1 VKPLTRLRLQ
11 LTAWYAGTFSLILF
25 VLGLL
30 VFTMIARRSA
40 EELDESLV
48 GATRAAERATQ
59 IRETEAALGPSHL
72 VDAFSELVIPER
84 QLYLFDST
92 GTPIVPR
99 DVPKP
104 VLSAAAAAV
113 ESGSYDRRFKADPHG
128 PHQRLFQAH
137 AERFQVRGGRQ
148 YVVVAVADRIELEDR
163 YASLIAA
170 LAGGAAGAVLL
181 VSIGGWFLAWKAI
194 EPIERNLAYV
204 RRFVADAAHE
214 LRTPVSVLR
223 SRADVALSRERR
235 PEAYV
240 DALTSV
246 GLEAERMG
254 RIVDD
259 LLTLARADAGEKA
272 VAHQR
277 FYLDDSAL
285 DAVSGV
291 RVLAETRGVDLNVR
305 EFEEAPVEADPALV
319 RQLLVILLDNAVKF
333 TPTGGRVSLS
343 VRSADGCATVTV
355 EDTGVGISPDEL
367 PRIYDRFYRGD
378 DARRRSDGAGLG
390 LSIAKWIADTHG
402 ADIEL
407 VSTVG
412 QGTRVT
418 VRFPPTTA
426 TAPTAATVG
435 V

>member
-1 VKPLTRLRLQ
+1 
-11 LTAWYAGTFSLILF
+11 LF
-25 VLGLL
+25 TV
-30 VFTMIARRSA
+30 IARRLA
-40 EELDESLV
+40 EELDESLI
-48 GATRAAERATQ
+48 GATKAAERATQ
-59 IRETEAALGPSHL
+59 IRESEATLGSTHI

-84 QLYLFDST
+84 QLYLLDST

-99 DVPKP
+99 DAPEP
-104 VLSAAAAAV
+104 VRQAAAEAAKQ
-113 ESGSYDRRFKADPHG
+113 GSDDKHFKLGGDTQHE
-128 PHQRLFQAH
+128 RLFQAH
-137 AERFQVRGGRQ
+137 AERFQVRGGRH

-170 LAGGAAGAVLL
+170 LAAGAAGGILL
-181 VSIGGWFLAWKAI
+181 VAIGGWFLAWKAI
-194 EPIERNLAYV
+194 EPIERNIAYV

-223 SRADVALSRERR
+223 SRADVALSRERK

-240 DALTSV
+240 DALTAV

-259 LLTLARADAGEKA
+259 LLTLARVDAGERA
-272 VAHQR
+272 IVRQR
-277 FYLDDSAL
+277 LYLDDLAL

-291 RVLAETRGVDLNVR
+291 RVLAETHGVDLNVR
-305 EFEEAPVEADPALV
+305 EFEEAPVDADPALL
-319 RQLLVILLDNAVKF
+319 RQMLVILLDNAVKF
-333 TPTGGRVSLS
+333 TPTGGSVSLS
-343 VRSADGCATVTV
+343 VRSSEGRAIVTV
-355 EDTGVGISPDEL
+355 EDTGVGISPAEL

-390 LSIAKWIADTHG
+390 LSIAKWIADTH
-402 ADIEL
+402 AAQIEL

-418 VRFPPTTA
+418 VRFPPTEQI
-426 TAPTAATVG
+426 AALV
-435 V
+435 

>member
-1 VKPLTRLRLQ
+1 MKPLTRLRLQ
-11 LTAWYAGTFSLILF
+11 LTAWYAGTFSIILV
-25 VLGLL
+25 VLGVLL
-30 VFTMIARRSA
+30 FTVIARRLA
-40 EELDESLV
+40 EELDESLI
-48 GATRAAERATQ
+48 GATKAAERATQ
-59 IRETEAALGPSHL
+59 IRESEATLGSTHI

-84 QLYLFDST
+84 QLYLLDST

-99 DVPKP
+99 DAPEP
-104 VLSAAAAAV
+104 VRQAAAEAAKQ
-113 ESGSYDRRFKADPHG
+113 GSDDKHFKLGGDTQHE
-128 PHQRLFQAH
+128 RLFQAH
-137 AERFQVRGGRQ
+137 AERFQVRGGRH

-170 LAGGAAGAVLL
+170 LAAGAAGGILL
-181 VSIGGWFLAWKAI
+181 VAIGGWFLAWKAI
-194 EPIERNLAYV
+194 EPIERNIAYV

-223 SRADVALSRERR
+223 SRADVALSRERK

-240 DALTSV
+240 DALTAV

-259 LLTLARADAGEKA
+259 LLTLARVDAGERA
-272 VAHQR
+272 IVRQR
-277 FYLDDSAL
+277 LYLDDLAL

-291 RVLAETRGVDLNVR
+291 RVLAETHGVDLNVR
-305 EFEEAPVEADPALV
+305 EFEEAPVDADPALL
-319 RQLLVILLDNAVKF
+319 RQMLVILLDNAVKF
-333 TPTGGRVSLS
+333 TPTGGSVSLS
-343 VRSADGCATVTV
+343 VRPSEGRAIVTV
-355 EDTGVGISPDEL
+355 EDSGVGISPAEL

-402 ADIEL
+402 AQIDL

-412 QGTRVT
+412 QGTRFTVT
-418 VRFPPTTA
+418 FPPV
-426 TAPTAATVG
+426 PAAA
-435 V
+435 